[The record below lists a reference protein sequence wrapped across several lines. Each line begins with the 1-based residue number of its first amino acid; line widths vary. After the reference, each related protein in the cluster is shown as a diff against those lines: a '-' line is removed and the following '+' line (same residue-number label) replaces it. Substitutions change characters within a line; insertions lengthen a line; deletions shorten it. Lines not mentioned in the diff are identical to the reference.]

1 MNIVVLGGGAVG
13 MYLSR
18 LLSEEG
24 HDVSVIDSDPEKLEK
39 IKETIDVR
47 AVRGHGSNPRTLRA
61 AGVKDT
67 DLFIGATDSDEIN
80 LLASG
85 AARKMGA
92 KQTIARVRNPVYYE
106 DRKASYKDFF
116 EIDHIVNPDELT
128 ATDIATQIRTPG
140 AVGVEAFTEGALQ
153 MREVTVGA
161 RSHLIGKKL
170 KELRFAH
177 IGLIAAIYRSGTII
191 IPTGDTIFEP
201 DDHAY
206 VIAPPEHMKHLE
218 RVLGKP
224 VKELRKVFVLGGTNI
239 GYMLTRML
247 EREYIQVVMIE
258 HDKKK
263 AKEMSEKLSRT
274 LVLVG
279 DGTDA
284 NLLKN
289 ENIESADTFVA
300 ASDDEEDNII
310 SGLLS
315 KELGAKASTVIV
327 ERPEYVGIVQ
337 SLGIDVV
344 ISPRLLTVNY
354 ILKFVRRGNV
364 KSVAVLEKEK
374 VEMIEVVVAHRSEIA
389 GKKLRQANFPKGSIV
404 GSIVRGGKIILP
416 RGDDTVEPGDTLIVF
431 TTVENIPKLEK
442 ILM

>member
-13 MYLSR
+13 LHVSR
-18 LLSEEG
+18 LLSDEG
-24 HDVSVIDSDPEKLEK
+24 HDVSVIDSNAEKLEK
-39 IKETIDVR
+39 IKGTIDVR

-67 DLFIGATDSDEIN
+67 DLFVGATDSDEIN
-80 LLASG
+80 LLSSG

-106 DRKASYKDFF
+106 DKKASYQDFF

-128 ATDIATQIRTPG
+128 AIDIATQIRTPG
-140 AVGVEAFTEGALQ
+140 AVGVEAFTSGILQ
-153 MREVTVGA
+153 MREVTVGT
-161 RSHLIGKKL
+161 RSHLIGQKL
-170 KELRFAH
+170 KDLRFTH
-177 IGLIAAIYRSGTII
+177 IGLIAAIYRGGTII
-191 IPTGDTIFEP
+191 IPTGDTTFEP

-224 VKELRKVFVLGGTNI
+224 VRELRKVFVLGGTNI

-247 EREYIQVVMIE
+247 EREDIQVVMIE
-258 HDKKK
+258 RDKKR

-289 ENIESADTFVA
+289 ENIETADTFVA
-300 ASDDEEDNII
+300 ASDDEEENII
-310 SGLLS
+310 SGLLA
-315 KELGAKASTVIV
+315 KELDAKASTVIV
-327 ERPEYVGIVQ
+327 EQPEYVGIVER
-337 SLGIDVV
+337 LGIDVV

-374 VEMIEVVVAHRSEIA
+374 VEMIEVVVSHRSEMA
-389 GKKLRQANFPKGSIV
+389 GKKLRAANFPRGSIV
-404 GSIVRGGKIILP
+404 GSIVRDGKIIMP
-416 RGDDTVEPGDTLIVF
+416 RGEDTVEPGDTLIVF
-431 TTVENIPKLEK
+431 TTVDNIPKLEK